1 MKNSNTKQA
10 NKKVNNIVTNENEI
24 LTALNEATNEAT
36 NKITLEDVVTEK
48 EKEKTAKR
56 EKAEQTKQLRKE
68 KTQAKNDAIDF
79 WMYQTRS
86 KTAVKKFC
94 QNNEA
99 IILPY
104 INKINALY
112 DTNFDIGVINGT
124 LENFAFIHEINVVDI
139 DGQIVEDKKDIV
151 SIKFYLD
158 LLDRKAK
165 YIDFLGSEFLKFSAK
180 KTFNK
185 CASATKTQIA
195 KIKLINKAELS
206 QAKYNSAVKTFD
218 NTQTENLSNS
228 ELIYFL
234 NKCFNDVKQPSQK
247 KSEAKK

>member
-1 MKNSNTKQA
+1 MKNPNTKQG
-10 NKKVNNIVTNENEI
+10 NKKQANVIVKENEI
-24 LTALNEATNEAT
+24 LTALNEAKNEAV
-36 NKITLEDVVTEK
+36 IEAPILEDVITAK

-56 EKAEQTKQLRKE
+56 EKAEQKKQLRKE

-79 WMYQTRS
+79 WLYQTRS

-124 LENFAFIHEINVVDI
+124 LENFAFIHELNVVDI
-139 DGQIVEDKKDIV
+139 DGNIIEDKKDIV

-158 LLDRKAK
+158 LLERKAK
-165 YIDFLGSEFLKFSAK
+165 YIDFSSAEFLKFSAK
-180 KTFNK
+180 KTFDK
-185 CASATKTQIA
+185 CFSATKSKIA

-206 QAKYNSAVKTFD
+206 QAKYNSAVKVFD
-218 NTQTENLSNS
+218 KTQTENLSNS

-234 NKCFNDVKQPSQK
+234 HKCFNDVKAPIVK
-247 KSEAKK
+247 AV

>member
-1 MKNSNTKQA
+1 MKNPNTKQE
-10 NKKVNNIVTNENEI
+10 NKKQANVIVKENEI
-24 LTALNEATNEAT
+24 LVALNEATNEAVIE
-36 NKITLEDVVTEK
+36 KPILVDVITEK

-68 KTQAKNDAIDF
+68 KTQAKNEAVDF

-124 LENFAFIHEINVVDI
+124 LENFAFIHELNVVDI
-139 DGQIVEDKKDIV
+139 DGNIVEDKKDVV

-158 LLDRKAK
+158 LLERKAK
-165 YIDFLGSEFLKFSAK
+165 YIDFSNDDFIKFSAK
-180 KTFNK
+180 RTFNK

-206 QAKYNSAVKTFD
+206 QAKYNKAIKVFND
-218 NTQTENLSNS
+218 TQTENLSNS
-228 ELIYFL
+228 ALIYFL
-234 NKCFNDVKQPSQK
+234 NKCFNDVKAPIVK
-247 KSEAKK
+247 ATE